1 MRKKHLH
8 APSRAAT
15 PGAYLSSVGAYKN
28 AFLAE
33 HKKVK
38 SWRVVAKPYG
48 LKPNMARMIAYGY
61 DPGNKIR
68 AKLHLPAK
76 QVVLACAKCG
86 VAHVTKRCTNGN
98 GKPRPPR
105 IAIRLDNPDSA
116 ARSIMRNMGA
126 GERDELIEIL
136 MERSDTVIA

>member
-1 MRKKHLH
+1 MRKKHVH
-8 APSRAAT
+8 PPSRAAT

-68 AKLHLPAK
+68 AKLHLQAK

-86 VAHVTKRCTNGN
+86 VAHVTKRCTNGLRRV
-98 GKPRPPR
+98 KDLYAMPVKELRR
-105 IAIRLDNPDSA
+105 AIENRK
-116 ARSIMRNMGA
+116 
-126 GERDELIEIL
+126 E
-136 MERSDTVIA
+136 V